1 MGALP
6 PTSLGGLF
14 QCLAAVFIR
23 STCLLSSV
31 SAEVWQVQTFVFW
44 WKKGSPSAPLPH
56 SSPLEHLPELQVG
69 GIYVC
74 VCACSSDE
82 YSFLYIKIRV
92 MKNIF
97 LFGITVIYVKYF
109 WVGTVSSTLSFWFL
123 FFIYFNLIVFVAM
136 STSFSTALCLPSYE
150 FYQIWR
156 AESSNGCSGLW
167 GTSAYLSPFLLSHSS
182 TRSSCTIHVWPE
194 GNTGRRLSGYESVF
208 KPRFEEE
215 DFSFISHLQ
224 NKEHLFL
231 TLFVLCWSG
240 SFNLQLQIPLL
251 GNWFKY
257 PIKYI
262 LLTFFLID
270 QGAVKLNPYNV
281 WKKKKKFKW
290 GSICV
295 ILFGPINGV
304 TGNTGTR

>member
-74 VCACSSDE
+74 VCASRSDE

-136 STSFSTALCLPSYE
+136 STSFSTAPVSQVMS
-150 FYQIWR
+150 F
-156 AESSNGCSGLW
+156 
-167 GTSAYLSPFLLSHSS
+167 
-182 TRSSCTIHVWPE
+182 TRSGEQSPPMAAQGCEAPVLIFPPFCSPTHPP
-194 GNTGRRLSGYESVF
+194 GAAALFMSGQKGTQADGCQAMNQFLNRGSKGKILV
-208 KPRFEEE
+208 
-215 DFSFISHLQ
+215 
-224 NKEHLFL
+224 LFP
-231 TLFVLCWSG
+231 TCRT
-240 SFNLQLQIPLL
+240 
-251 GNWFKY
+251 K
-257 PIKYI
+257 
-262 LLTFFLID
+262 
-270 QGAVKLNPYNV
+270 
-281 WKKKKKFKW
+281 
-290 GSICV
+290 SICFWRL
-295 ILFGPINGV
+295 LFYADLGV
-304 TGNTGTR
+304 LTCNYRFHCWGIDSNIQ